1 MRSSNREG
9 YGMTT
14 SERAKM
20 RKLELENYELR
31 ARVAK
36 DAEVWRDQALE
47 LIDLRARL
55 ALLAEIIEEH
65 RAQ

>member
-9 YGMTT
+9 CGMTT

>member
-1 MRSSNREG
+1 
-9 YGMTT
+9 MTA

-20 RKLELENYELR
+20 RKLELENAELR

-55 ALLAEIIEEH
+55 ELLGEIIWEGKDMLIVEEAG
-65 RAQ
+65 R

>member
-1 MRSSNREG
+1 
-9 YGMTT
+9 MTT

-20 RKLELENYELR
+20 RKIELENYELR